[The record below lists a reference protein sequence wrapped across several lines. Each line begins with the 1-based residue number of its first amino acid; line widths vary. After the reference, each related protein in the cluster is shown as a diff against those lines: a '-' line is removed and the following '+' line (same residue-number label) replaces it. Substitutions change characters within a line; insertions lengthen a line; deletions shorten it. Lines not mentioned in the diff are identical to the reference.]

1 MTEPPYNYGRPD
13 PRSQG
18 YPPTQAYSRQQA
30 HAQQPPEY
38 PHQVEYGHQADY
50 GSRTDHFDE
59 PSDEPKINLGRLWA
73 GGVGTAV
80 VVALVIVV
88 LIMLVRGILHIS
100 VLSPEGEGAYGTV
113 STTSYAVAGG
123 AAAIAATGLL
133 NLLLALMPSP
143 MQFFYWITGLVTAL
157 ATLVPFTLVAGV
169 DAKIATAV
177 INLIAGLCI
186 ISLLGGIGSGALIR
200 RPQSQY

>member
-1 MTEPPYNYGRPD
+1 MTEPPYNYGRQD
-13 PRSQG
+13 PRQG
-18 YPPTQAYSRQQA
+18 YPPTQAYSQQQGR
-30 HAQQPPEY
+30 AQQPPEY
-38 PHQVEYGHQADY
+38 GHQMEYGHQVDY
-50 GSRTDHFDE
+50 GYESDRPE
-59 PSDEPKINLGRLWA
+59 PRSNEPKINVGRLWA
-73 GGVGTAV
+73 GGVGTAI

-88 LIMLVRGILHIS
+88 LIMLVRGILNIA

-186 ISLLGGIGSGALIR
+186 ISLLGGVGSGAIIR